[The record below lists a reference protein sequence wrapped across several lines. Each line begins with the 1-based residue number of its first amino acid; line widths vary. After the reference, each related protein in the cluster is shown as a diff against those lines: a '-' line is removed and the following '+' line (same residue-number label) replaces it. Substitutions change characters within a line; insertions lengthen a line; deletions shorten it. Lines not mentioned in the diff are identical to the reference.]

1 PKEGDV
7 NSIMQAIAVKAADN
21 SSGGEARTVTVT
33 QTVTGD
39 MPSDGDVDSI
49 LLAIA
54 AQIAD
59 QSAVTKTVTVYSTIG
74 DYNSDYS
81 LNDVESDGSSSFDL
95 VMYSHS
101 HGSSDAETDD
111 EPSIHHSQSRHAS
124 GSRSDGSESESR
136 HRHRSSSSSRGD
148 DRASSVGKNSFV
160 IPNPEPSSTSDSEL
174 GSLDADLC
182 LSTTTVG
189 TLTITYSDA
198 AACPPSSSIDTVAS
212 PEPTDPGYDMSV
224 DEPTEDLSESSD
236 ALVSDSGDYVFDS
249 ASEFSTDS
257 AADTLSGSLFGS
269 SSDSVGAGS
278 DLGALESDSSSE
290 PDSASMMLA
299 KPVMGSLGYG
309 IYQSSSDF
317 LVCAASSSIY
327 Y

>member
-1 PKEGDV
+1 
-7 NSIMQAIAVKAADN
+7 MQAIAVKAADN

-95 VMYSHS
+95 V
-101 HGSSDAETDD
+101 
-111 EPSIHHSQSRHAS
+111 I
-124 GSRSDGSESESR
+124 
-136 HRHRSSSSSRGD
+136 
-148 DRASSVGKNSFV
+148 
-160 IPNPEPSSTSDSEL
+160 DSEL

>member
-1 PKEGDV
+1 
-7 NSIMQAIAVKAADN
+7 MQAIAVKAADN

-95 VMYSHS
+95 V
-101 HGSSDAETDD
+101 
-111 EPSIHHSQSRHAS
+111 I
-124 GSRSDGSESESR
+124 
-136 HRHRSSSSSRGD
+136 RGD